1 MAIQPNSFIDGVRAL
16 ITPNLVSKASSA
28 LGESEATVT
37 KGLGAAL
44 SAIFGTL
51 ASRADDRSF
60 MSRMFDMIK
69 DPAAESNVLGMFT
82 GGGSESSSTSLS
94 SRFMSTLFG
103 GKTDFVGQ
111 ALSSFAGVKPSTA
124 SSLLSLAGPLALGY
138 LGKTVRSG
146 GMDISSL
153 TSMLLSQKNSIMR
166 LVPIGI
172 SSVLGSGLQL
182 ADTTSR
188 SVNSAVQRVT
198 PWRWLAPVLLLLLA
212 LWALVWLLS
221 GRSAAGFVS
230 KSLPGGVQLQYSRSG
245 MESKLLGFLENPNQ
259 QANSEVWFDFDR
271 LLFETDSA
279 VLKPESQTQLNN
291 IAAILKAYPGV
302 RVKIGGYTDTSG
314 DAAGNLALSQS
325 RADTVMQGL
334 TRLGISADRLSA
346 EGFGAQHPVADNAT
360 VEGRSQNRRVAIRVT
375 KG

>member
-1 MAIQPNSFIDGVRAL
+1 MAMQPNSFIDGVKAL

-28 LGESEATVT
+28 LGESEATVS

-44 SAIFGTL
+44 SAIFGVL
-51 ASRADDRSF
+51 ASRAGDRSF
-60 MSRMFDMIK
+60 MGRVFDMIK
-69 DPAAESNVLGMFT
+69 DPAAESNVLGMFS
-82 GGGSESSSTSLS
+82 GAGSESSSTSLS
-94 SRFMSTLFG
+94 TRFMSTLFG

-146 GMDISSL
+146 GMDLSSL

-166 LVPIGI
+166 LVPGGI
-172 SSVLGSGLQL
+172 SSVVGGGSQL
-182 ADTTSR
+182 ADATSR
-188 SVNSAVQRVT
+188 TVNSAAQRVT

-230 KSLPGGVQLQYSRSG
+230 KSLPGGVQLQYARSG
-245 MESKLLGFLENPNQ
+245 VESRLLSFIENPNQ
-259 QANSEVWFDFDR
+259 PASSEAWFDFDR
-271 LLFETDSA
+271 LLFETNSA
-279 VLKPESQTQLNN
+279 VLKPESRTQLNN
-291 IAAILKAYPGV
+291 VAAILKAYPAV

-314 DAAGNLALSQS
+314 DAAANLTLSQN
-325 RADTVMQGL
+325 RADSVMQEL

-346 EGFGAQHPVADNAT
+346 EGFGGQHPVADNAT
-360 VEGRSQNRRVAIRVT
+360 EEGRAQNRRVAIRVT
-375 KG
+375 EK